1 MPGASSSSHQHQRH
15 DQEDLHHYRDHH
27 MLGAQHV
34 DPTLLGGEQPRE
46 GQHQLHCARRSRP
59 CCSHNQVDFQKCA
72 RMICQLTS
80 YENHWLR
87 VSKISTDTI
96 ALVWSRPHNGGAL
109 IQGACLE
116 DGDHGDRDDDGDHRD
131 NDDLGQRPFYILHL
145 FYEKSCENLWL
156 VSTSLAISCQQN
168 DCRLHQNVLPSPF
181 LFRIGLLSNKSS

>member
-1 MPGASSSSHQHQRH
+1 MNRPRQPKKIYHLR
-15 DQEDLHHYRDHH
+15 
-27 MLGAQHV
+27 
-34 DPTLLGGEQPRE
+34 TLVAGGEQPRE

-145 FYEKSCENLWL
+145 FYEKSLREPVAGFNFFGNIL
-156 VSTSLAISCQQN
+156 ST
-168 DCRLHQNVLPSPF
+168 
-181 LFRIGLLSNKSS
+181 K